1 MRCVVRLSE
10 LLFVG
15 DVGVCQN
22 VRVAVCGGCWRLS
35 YPLKGPARRAALARR
50 GRTAQSHVMIQQL
63 QDSPEPCN
71 HAMVQT
77 HVYFTTSRIAPTS
90 GRPPCAAAR
99 CALRLIQPAPSRQRA
114 RAPSWARAAAG
125 QRSTR
130 AAARAAR
137 ASRRPRRARQRAAAA
152 APLDPAAGQRPRCAQ
167 PGRGGAGGGR
177 PRAGGG
183 ARGRPGGGAA
193 VGRVVGQE
201 AARADNAPAPP
212 QPLQARTRSGQGR
225 CRGDYQITLRC
236 MCRCSYAR
244 RL

>member
-167 PGRGGAGGGR
+167 PGRGRPGGRPPGAGGR
-177 PRAGGG
+177 P
-183 ARGRPGGGAA
+183 GRPGRRPGG
-193 VGRVVGQE
+193 
-201 AARADNAPAPP
+201 
-212 QPLQARTRSGQGR
+212 RTR
-225 CRGDYQITLRC
+225 
-236 MCRCSYAR
+236 
-244 RL
+244 

>member
-137 ASRRPRRARQRAAAA
+137 ASRQPRRARQRAARA
-152 APLDPAAGQRPRCAQ
+152 APSL
-167 PGRGGAGGGR
+167 GGA
-177 PRAGGG
+177 A
-183 ARGRPGGGAA
+183 GGGAA